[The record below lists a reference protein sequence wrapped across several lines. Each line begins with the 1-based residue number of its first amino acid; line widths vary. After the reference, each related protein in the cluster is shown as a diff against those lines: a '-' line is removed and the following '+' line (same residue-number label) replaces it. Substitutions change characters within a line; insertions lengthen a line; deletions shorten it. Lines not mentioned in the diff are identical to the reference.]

1 MEASERERK
10 ETTRREEREVRIIVI
25 ASIKT
30 HICILVMII
39 LMQQA
44 AEHNTGL

>member
-10 ETTRREEREVRIIVI
+10 ETTRREREVRIIVI

-44 AEHNTGL
+44 AEHNTG